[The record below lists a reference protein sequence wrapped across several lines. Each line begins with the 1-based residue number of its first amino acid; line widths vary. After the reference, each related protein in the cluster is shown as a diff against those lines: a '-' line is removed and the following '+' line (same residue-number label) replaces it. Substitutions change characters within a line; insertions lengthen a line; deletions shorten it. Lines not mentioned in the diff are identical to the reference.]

1 MHQRNPKNLGLFL
14 ILSLLTFGT
23 AQTLEVTMTAYSAE
37 AAQTD
42 SSPMITATGET
53 VGEGIVAVSRDLLGT
68 VLPYGTELRIVE
80 VNDEANACGGW
91 VPDTVLEVQDTMHP
105 RRENHVDIWVPTREQ
120 ALEWGRCEAVLE
132 VL

>member
-1 MHQRNPKNLGLFL
+1 MHQRIFISFGFCLVLC
-14 ILSLLTFGT
+14 LLAFGG
-23 AQTLEVTMTAYSAE
+23 AQTLEVTVTAYSAE

-42 SSPMITATGET
+42 GNPMVTATGET
-53 VGEGIVAVSRDLLGT
+53 VSEGIVAVSRDLLGT

-80 VNDEANACGGW
+80 VDDEANACGGW